1 MRLHGRTSPL
11 PTTLLS
17 RIRFAWM
24 LVAIVIAACLL
35 SWLFF
40 RADAISPQAHEHY
53 ARELRLLR
61 QADAELNAAVLAS
74 RVGLQIDF
82 DTIGTAIGALHRVV
96 NDLESV
102 PGFLS
107 AEDRLKVL
115 NQVAHY
121 REVLE
126 QKIRKIDLFEREHS
140 VLRNSLAYLPLATDM
155 LIDDDTA
162 PIEQTRP
169 IGIFVRGVMTHAH
182 TGDVDL
188 AHKLEARM
196 ATLEPAVAQLR
207 GAHQQQ
213 MLNVLL
219 HGRVI
224 IERKPIIDALT
235 REMLAMPTAEL
246 GEELA
251 LSYANGYER
260 AARTTHNYRVSLYV
274 LALVLAGYLA
284 LAMLRL
290 ARTSG
295 DLALANGQL
304 KERIE
309 TLDRTQHDLK
319 LYATVF
325 TNASEGM
332 LISDSQGRIIAT
344 NPAFSEITGYTSAEM
359 FQRSPSMLKSGRQP
373 DSFYREMW
381 RTLDRRGQWQ
391 GEIWNRR
398 KNGEI
403 YPEWLSI
410 TAVRN
415 EDDATSHYIGLFSD
429 ITERKRAEAR
439 IHHLAHHDSLTNLP
453 NRLLLQDR
461 LEQAILQ
468 SRRVGNHTAVLLLN
482 LDRFKTINDSL
493 GHDLGD
499 GLLQQVA
506 HRCLAVVRETDTVSR
521 PGSDEFVLVV
531 PEVEHPQDAAL
542 VARKLLQTV
551 SRPYLLGDHEITVTA
566 SIGIAIYDGDGL
578 TPAELLRNADAAM
591 YRAKA
596 DGRNAFQF
604 YSADMNSASLGDLLL
619 ENQLRGALERDE
631 LELHYQPKVCASTGR
646 LVGAEALL
654 RWRHPDLGLIAP
666 GRFVPVAEESGLI
679 VPIGEWVMRE
689 ACRQLQVWRDAGM
702 MPVPVAVNLA
712 AHQFS
717 QRKLTSLVEE
727 VLKENRLP
735 PSLLGLELTE
745 TMLMRDVAC
754 TIDTLNI
761 LQDMG
766 IDLSIDDFGTGY
778 SSLSYLKQFRVNVL
792 KIDRSFVNDIHR
804 ENTDG
809 KIAAAVIALAH
820 SLGMKVVAEG
830 VETEAQRE
838 FLLAHGCDQFQGY
851 LFGRPMAAV
860 DFEKALTARRL
871 GQTDADLAD
880 PQQETTSI

>member
-1 MRLHGRTSPL
+1 VSAHERLTLP
-11 PTTLLS
+11 PTTIIS
-17 RIRFAWM
+17 RSGFAWM
-24 LVAIVIAACLL
+24 MVAIVIAASLL
-35 SWLFF
+35 SWLFL

-74 RVGLQIDF
+74 RVGLQVDF
-82 DTIGTAIGALHRVV
+82 DTIGTATGELHKVV
-96 NDLESV
+96 SELEDV

-107 AEDRLKVL
+107 ANDRLQVL
-115 NQVAHY
+115 NRIAQY
-121 REVLE
+121 RDVLE
-126 QKIRKIDLFEREHS
+126 QKIRQIDLFKREHS
-140 VLRNSLAYLPLATDM
+140 VLRNSLAYLPLATDL
-155 LIDDDTA
+155 LIGDDTA
-162 PIEQTRP
+162 PIAQTRP

-182 TGDVDL
+182 TADAQL
-188 AHKLEARM
+188 AQRLEESMTKLESI
-196 ATLEPAVAQLR
+196 VAQLK

-213 MLNVLL
+213 MTNVLL

-224 IERKPIIDALT
+224 LERKPILDTLT
-235 REMLAMPTAEL
+235 RETLAMPTAAL

-251 LSYANGYER
+251 QTYAHGYER
-260 AARTTHNYRVSLYV
+260 ASRTAHNYRVSLYV

-284 LAMLRL
+284 LVMLRL

-295 DLALANGQL
+295 DLAQANRQL
-304 KERIE
+304 KERIA

-332 LISDSQGRIIAT
+332 LITDGSGRIVAT
-344 NPAFSEITGYTSAEM
+344 NPAFSEITGYTTAEM
-359 FQRSPSMLKSGRQP
+359 FERSPSMLKSGRQP
-373 DSFYREMW
+373 ENFYRDMW
-381 RTLDRRGQWQ
+381 RALDRRGQWQ

-398 KNGEI
+398 KNGEV

-415 EDDATSHYIGLFSD
+415 QDGATSHYIGLFSD

-453 NRLLLQDR
+453 NLLLQDR

-468 SRRVGNHTAVLLLN
+468 SRRVGSHTAVLLLN

-506 HRCLAVVRETDTVSR
+506 HRCLSVVRETDTVSR

-531 PEVEHPQDAAL
+531 PDIDHPQDAAI

-551 SRPYLLGDHEITVTA
+551 GRPYLLGDHEITVTA
-566 SIGIAIYDGDGL
+566 SIGIAIFDGDGL

-596 DGRNAFQF
+596 EGRDAYQF

-619 ENQLRGALERDE
+619 ENQLRGALERNE
-631 LELHYQPKVCASTGR
+631 LELHYQPKVCATNGR

-654 RWRHPDLGLIAP
+654 RWRHPDLGLISP

-702 MPVPVAVNLA
+702 MPVPVAVNLS
-712 AHQFS
+712 AHQFT
-717 QRKLTSLVEE
+717 QRKLSSLVEE
-727 VLKENRLP
+727 VLTETRLP
-735 PSLLGLELTE
+735 AGLLGLELTE
-745 TMLMRDVAC
+745 TMLMRDVDR
-754 TIDTLNI
+754 TIETLNT

-851 LFGRPMAAV
+851 LFGRPVPATE
-860 DFEKALTARRL
+860 FEKALTARRVGL
-871 GQTDADLAD
+871 PGAVLAKLH
-880 PQQETTSI
+880 EEVTSI